1 MSEKK
6 KVGRPKKWTKKA
18 IEELADEL
26 VPFYKNNPEKRFVA
40 NFCEE
45 FSIGKQRISEF
56 ANENQNFSEQLAIC
70 KTICE
75 SRLADALIDANANG
89 AKFALSCQHEWQDI
103 TRVEQKTEL
112 NATVTGSLATAFT
125 QVDEIK

>member
-26 VPFYKNNPEKRFVA
+26 VPFYKNNPSKRFVS

-45 FSIGKQRISEF
+45 FIIGKQRISEF
-56 ANENQNFSEQLAIC
+56 ANQNSYFSEQLVIC
-70 KTICE
+70 KSICE

-89 AKFALSCQHEWQDI
+89 AKFALSCQHDWDHVTKI
-103 TRVEQKTEL
+103 EQKTEM
-112 NATVTGSLATAFT
+112 TITGSLATAFT
-125 QVDEIK
+125 QVDEIE